1 LDSTKGFR
9 DFFFDFNKDLM
20 DNKLPTSRK
29 PLTAEVIQ
37 VAENAT
43 QLDAVTEIA
52 AIQRMCNA
60 HNAKILDGSAP
71 PGTPPVQIK
80 KTVFYT
86 GYMLQPSTTEKLIS
100 LVKLPPSMPAG
111 DIKYLANSILI
122 TPKPCPK
129 SILDKVG
136 GIGAK
141 VVWKVTGVSCFENTL
156 WAARVEPVPKN
167 TKYYSE
173 NPTPTV
179 VLAIRKGGR
188 PADATRI
195 SNWHP
200 VPEEQA
206 FMFES
211 TVGEKVMLRIEDE
224 VRNENHW
231 ESRFPNRNYA
241 RRNRDDEN
249 DNGGH
254 RDFRSQHRGIPS
266 GPSNYRGGN
275 RGRGHRNFPAR
286 GRGGPGYNR
295 GGGGAPRGRGRG
307 GQQQYK
313 SLDDMDTRSYGQSG
327 YGDDAGSYY

>member
-1 LDSTKGFR
+1 M
-9 DFFFDFNKDLM
+9 N
-20 DNKLPTSRK
+20 NQLPTARK
-29 PLTAEVIQ
+29 PLTAEVVQ

-71 PGTPPVQIK
+71 PGTTPVQIK

-86 GYMLQPSTTEKLIS
+86 GYMLQPSTTEKLNS
-100 LVKLPPSMPAG
+100 LVKLPPGMPAS
-111 DIKYLANSILI
+111 DIKFLANSILI

-141 VVWKVTGVSCFENTL
+141 VMWKVTGVSCFENKL

-173 NPTPTV
+173 NPTPTI

-195 SNWHP
+195 TNWHP
-200 VPEEQA
+200 VSEQDSYV
-206 FMFES
+206 FES
-211 TVGEKVMLRIEDE
+211 VVGEKVMLRIEE
-224 VRNENHW
+224 ELPGESQW

-241 RRNRDDEN
+241 NNNWSKRQREDD
-249 DNGGH
+249 DNGGSG
-254 RDFRSQHRGIPS
+254 RDFRSSNRGAPN

-275 RGRGHRNFPAR
+275 RGRGGQRNFSGPR

-295 GGGGAPRGRGRG
+295 GGGHSRGRGRG
-307 GQQQYK
+307 GPQYR
-313 SLDDMDTRSYGQSG
+313 SLDDVGDSRNHQSG